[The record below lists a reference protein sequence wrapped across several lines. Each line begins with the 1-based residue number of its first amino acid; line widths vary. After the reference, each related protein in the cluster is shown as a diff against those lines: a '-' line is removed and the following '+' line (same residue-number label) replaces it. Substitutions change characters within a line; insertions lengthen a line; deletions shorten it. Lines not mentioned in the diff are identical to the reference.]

1 MATATGELNEEMR
14 YRAFFSYARADGKL
28 AAKLHHFLDS
38 YKVPKALQGM
48 AGKRG
53 PVPATLH
60 PIFRDREDLAGG
72 GELGDRLRAA
82 LDSSA
87 ALIVLCTPHSARSHW
102 VDEEIRLF
110 RAKNGND
117 AIFPVIGAGDPDSD
131 DPAEQCMPPSLR
143 ETSVLAA
150 DLRDIRKDTG
160 HIVGDGAAGGRQKL
174 LAGLLGLDLD
184 QLRRREEAR
193 RRRQMMAMAGAL
205 VLFVGLAGVATFLG
219 FEARSSAEAA
229 RSSAA
234 EAKRQAGIA
243 TQQAARAQKG
253 EALAQQRAEAEAL
266 ARSRESAARKLA
278 DDQRKLA
285 EQQRALALANAAEAQ
300 RQTGIA
306 RSNAARAEAQF
317 ARAQESLA
325 DSFAQRGLA
334 AADAGKRDTAL
345 RYALA
350 GGQIWPADSGQE
362 RVLLARLTAV
372 PIQTARFDSGSR
384 STSFL
389 ALSPDGTR
397 LMTSG
402 LDKVARLFDARTG
415 EALVLEGFSGASK
428 GTVATP
434 ASVPPRPRVG
444 ASRGIN
450 LDPAVGGTKLNN
462 NWFSADGRQF
472 LISLENG
479 RVELREAASGAV
491 VGRFGTHS
499 AAVLSASFNPDGE
512 RVLTASLDDS
522 ARVWR
527 FRNGDEVTGERL
539 SIAQLRS
546 AAWGP
551 DGRSIV
557 TMSLTQGL
565 QVWRG
570 GQAAATLPNR
580 AANKGALAITAD
592 GAQAIEIDEAGII
605 RLSRMADGETEV
617 RLETRDVARGAF
629 VISADSRFV
638 AVGRSD
644 GHVVVWDI
652 ATRQPLADF
661 AAHDMAISAL
671 GLSPDNRE
679 LATATGSGAVRIWDL
694 SPVFAPYAL
703 LARAACEQLDPAERR
718 FSSDDRAGDPLIGAV
733 WGTRAVCAK

>member
-1 MATATGELNEEMR
+1 MTEALETGDEQAR
-14 YRAFFSYARADGKL
+14 YRAFFSYARADNKL
-28 AAKLHHFLDS
+28 AARLHRFLDS
-38 YKVPKALQGM
+38 YKVPRALRGM
-48 AGKRG
+48 PGKRG
-53 PVPATLH
+53 PVPDTLH

-72 GELGDRLRAA
+72 GELGDQLRAA
-82 LDSSA
+82 LDSSE
-87 ALIVLCTPHSARSHW
+87 ALIVLCTPAAAQSRW

-110 RAKNGND
+110 RAKNGNA

-131 DPAEQCMPPSLR
+131 DPAIQCMPPSLR
-143 ETSVLAA
+143 DHAVLAA
-150 DLRDIRKDTG
+150 DLRDIRKETG
-160 HIVGDGAAGGRQKL
+160 HIIGDGAAGGRQKL

-205 VLFVGLAGVATFLG
+205 VLFIGLAGVATVLG
-219 FEARSSAEAA
+219 FAASSNAEEAR
-229 RSSAA
+229 
-234 EAKRQAGIA
+234 RQSLIA
-243 TQQAARAQKG
+243 TENAERAQRG
-253 EALAQQRAEAEAL
+253 EALAERRAAAEAA
-266 ARSRESAARKLA
+266 ARTRESAARQQA
-278 DDQRKLA
+278 DEQRQLA

-300 RQTGIA
+300 RQAGIA

-334 AADAGKRDTAL
+334 AADAGKTDTAL

-350 GGQIWPADSGQE
+350 GGQIWPANSSQE
-362 RVLLARLTAV
+362 RVLIARLTAT
-372 PIQTARFDSGSR
+372 PIETARFDSGSR

-428 GTVATP
+428 GSVAAP
-434 ASVPPRPRVG
+434 ASAPPPPRPRVG
-444 ASRGIN
+444 ASRGFN

-527 FRNGDEVTGERL
+527 FRSGDEVADERL

-546 AAWGP
+546 AAWGA
-551 DGRSIV
+551 DGNSIV

-570 GQAAATLPNR
+570 GKAAATLPNR

-592 GAQAIEIDEAGII
+592 GAQAIEIDDAGII
-605 RLSRMADGETEV
+605 RLSRMRDGETEV

-652 ATRQPLADF
+652 VTRQPLADF
-661 AAHDMAISAL
+661 AAHDAPISAL

-694 SPVFAPYAL
+694 SPVFAPYAV
-703 LARAACEQLDPAERR
+703 LARAACERLDPAERR
-718 FSSDDRAGDPLIGAV
+718 FSSDDRAADPLIGAV
-733 WGTRAVCAK
+733 WGTRELCGGP

>member
-1 MATATGELNEEMR
+1 MMATAAIEGEEQAR

-28 AAKLHHFLDS
+28 AARLHRFLDS
-38 YKVPKALQGM
+38 YKVPRALQGM

-87 ALIVLCTPHSARSHW
+87 ALIVLCTPNSARSHW

-131 DPAEQCMPPSLR
+131 DPAIQCMPPSLR

-150 DLRDIRKDTG
+150 DLRDIRKETG

-184 QLRRREEAR
+184 QLRRREDVR
-193 RRRQMMAMAGAL
+193 RRRQMTLMAAAL
-205 VLFVGLAGVATFLG
+205 ILFVGLAGVATVLG
-219 FEARSSAEAA
+219 FAASSSAEEA
-229 RSSAA
+229 R
-234 EAKRQAGIA
+234 RQSLIA
-243 TQQAARAQKG
+243 TQNAERAQRG
-253 EALAQQRAEAEAL
+253 EALAERRAAAEAA
-266 ARSRESAARKLA
+266 ARTRESAARKQA
-278 DDQRKLA
+278 DEQRKLA

-300 RQTGIA
+300 RQAGIA

-350 GGQIWPADSGQE
+350 GAQIWPAGPSQE
-362 RVLLARLTAV
+362 RVLLARLTTT
-372 PIQTARFDSGSR
+372 PIPTARFDSGSR

-415 EALVLEGFSGASK
+415 EALVLDGFSGASK

-434 ASVPPRPRVG
+434 ASAPPRPCVG
-444 ASRGIN
+444 ASRGFN
-450 LDPAVGGTKLNN
+450 LDPAVGGTKLTN

-491 VGRFGTHS
+491 VGQFGTHS

-527 FRNGDEVTGERL
+527 FRSGEEVADERL

-551 DGRSIV
+551 DGHSIV

-605 RLSRMADGETEV
+605 RLSRMRDGETEV

-661 AAHDMAISAL
+661 AAHDMAIAAL

-694 SPVFAPYAL
+694 SPVFAPYAV

-718 FSSDDRAGDPLIGAV
+718 FSSDDRAADPLIGAV
-733 WGTRAVCAK
+733 WGTRELCGGE